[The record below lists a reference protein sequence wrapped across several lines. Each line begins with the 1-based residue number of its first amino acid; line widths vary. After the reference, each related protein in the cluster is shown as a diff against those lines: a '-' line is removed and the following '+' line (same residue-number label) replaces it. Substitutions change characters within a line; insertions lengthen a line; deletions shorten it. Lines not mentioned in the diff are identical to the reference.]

1 MNERIEKLTGHAE
14 ILLNAYLGLRAK
26 LEVLKPIIFDE
37 FTARKHSA
45 KRRARGFQVIRQSLF
60 ESCVLDVHAL
70 AFDKDART
78 PSVHGFVKALQ
89 EDSVRALLRDNQ
101 KRAAVFDK
109 KYGRILEEWN
119 SLETRSW
126 AQAFRDLRDQ
136 RISHLELK
144 KVGNEYKRLDVSS
157 LGLKWNDIEEAVNL
171 LERLVL
177 DLMGVVRDEGYDL
190 ENIKR
195 ALENDGKAFWA

>member
-1 MNERIEKLTGHAE
+1 MNERIEKLKGHAE
-14 ILLNAYLGLRAK
+14 ILLNAYLGLREK
-26 LEVLKPIIFDE
+26 LEVLKPIIFNE
-37 FTARKHSA
+37 PTARKNSA
-45 KRRARGFQVIRQSLF
+45 KRRARGFLVIRQSLF

-70 AFDKDART
+70 AFDNDPRT
-78 PSVHGFVKALQ
+78 PSVTGFVKALQ
-89 EDSVRALLRDNQ
+89 EDPVRALLRNTQ

-109 KYGRILEEWN
+109 KYERIIEEWK
-119 SLETRSW
+119 SFKARSW

-144 KVGNEYKRLDVSS
+144 KSGNQYKRLDVSS
-157 LGLKWNDIEEAVNL
+157 LGLKWNDIEESVDL

-177 DLMGVVRDEGYDL
+177 DLMGIVRDEGYNLD
-190 ENIKR
+190 NIKQ